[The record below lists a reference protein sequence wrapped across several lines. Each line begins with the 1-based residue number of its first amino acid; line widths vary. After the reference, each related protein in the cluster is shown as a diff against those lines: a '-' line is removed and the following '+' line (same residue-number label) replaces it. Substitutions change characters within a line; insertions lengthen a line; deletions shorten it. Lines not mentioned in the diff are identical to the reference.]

1 MQRAEEPRTRMQ
13 LGLRVYRPRWRP
25 PPSNTLVLVL
35 VITATPLQEAHW
47 DDWERMVAQFMNTGR
62 EHVTTGAG
70 GWGEREG

>member
-35 VITATPLQEAHW
+35 VITAHPPF
-47 DDWERMVAQFMNTGR
+47 RKPTGTIGK
-62 EHVTTGAG
+62 E
-70 GWGEREG
+70 WWPNS